1 MLNVYIIKD
10 EGDHWR
16 KVERLL
22 ESVNANVLPLDPNC
36 SPDDLK
42 RTPNLVIAGEGA
54 WNEFLEFKLR
64 KQVMIIIGQS
74 GEPGKVTPAPDN
86 EKKVSVSWPITSLEV
101 LNLTSKMS
109 LLAERRAF
117 KAILRLFHG
126 DNDFP
131 AMGQSIDFSSSGL
144 AFRAQS
150 DFDLGERIDVSFSL
164 PGVDTS
170 LRMPVE
176 IVRKADE
183 IAGITYGA
191 RFLGLDA
198 MDRQAID
205 KFIMQR

>member
-1 MLNVYIIKD
+1 MLNVYTIKD

-16 KVERLL
+16 EVERLL

-36 SPDDLK
+36 GPDDLK
-42 RTPNLVIAGEGA
+42 RTPNLVIAGEGV

-64 KQVMIIIGQS
+64 KQVIIIIGQS
-74 GEPGKVTPAPDN
+74 GEPGKITPAPDKN
-86 EKKVSVSWPITSLEV
+86 RRVNLCWPVTSEEF
-101 LNLTSKMS
+101 LNLTSELS

-117 KAILRLFHG
+117 KAILRLFQG

-198 MDRQAID
+198 QDSRAID